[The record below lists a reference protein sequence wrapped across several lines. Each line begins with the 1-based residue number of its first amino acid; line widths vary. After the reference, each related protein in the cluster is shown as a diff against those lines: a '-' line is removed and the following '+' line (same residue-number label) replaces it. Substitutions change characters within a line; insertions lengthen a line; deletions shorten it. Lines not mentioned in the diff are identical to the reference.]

1 MCAAF
6 GNHCE
11 CITLLLAAGADPS
24 VTMTAHNG
32 VFDAGPGTTALD
44 LATKKG
50 HGKAAALLKPADTS
64 EPPPPSTDST
74 GNVNDAVP
82 TATPTK
88 SRLQRLSKLKFKGA
102 VRKVMAA
109 NSMKSKMEAKAT
121 EKGAEKQDA
130 ARSGAS
136 GADTKDDD
144 G

>member
-1 MCAAF
+1 MNA
-6 GNHCE
+6 GNFFE
-11 CITLLLAAGADPS
+11 AS
-24 VTMTAHNG
+24 S
-32 VFDAGPGTTALD
+32 GTTALD
-44 LATKKG
+44 LAVTKG
-50 HGKAAALLKPADTS
+50 NGKAAALLKPADAS

-74 GNVNDAVP
+74 ANANDAMP

-109 NSMKSKMEAKAT
+109 NSMKSKMKAT
-121 EKGAEKQDA
+121 ETEKDVGKQAA

-136 GADTKDDD
+136 GADTKDD

>member
-6 GNHCE
+6 GNHSK
-11 CITLLLAAGADPS
+11 CITLLLTAGADPS
-24 VTMTAHNG
+24 VATTAHND

-44 LATKKG
+44 LATKNG
-50 HGKAAALLKPADTS
+50 HGEAMVLLKPADAS
-64 EPPPPSTDST
+64 EPQHSTDLT
-74 GNVNDAVP
+74 ANANDAVP

-121 EKGAEKQDA
+121 EKGTEKQDA

-136 GADTKDDD
+136 GADTKDD